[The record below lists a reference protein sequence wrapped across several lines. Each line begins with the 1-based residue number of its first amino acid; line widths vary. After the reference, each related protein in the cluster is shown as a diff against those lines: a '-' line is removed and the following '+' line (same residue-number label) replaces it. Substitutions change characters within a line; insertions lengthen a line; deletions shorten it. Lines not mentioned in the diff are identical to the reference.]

1 MIEVAKL
8 LGKSGK
14 LTGAEVG
21 NLVIKDLVYRLVN
34 KTNNG
39 IFTEAEIDIAI
50 NSLNDSNE
58 IKAYNKRSGIASFL
72 NDLNQ
77 RCMYGDLMLSKKLVD
92 INYFIRES
100 RKATEVYEIK
110 EPLRLT
116 YDEYEAYKKEKL
128 ETYYKENNEQHSL
141 FELVLYYI
149 QQLYQKE
156 EKTVTKIIDEYIGKP
171 LTDEEKS
178 FYIGY
183 YGKDYKETTKS
194 NFKER
199 WDRAK
204 DLLEQGEYKEAL
216 FIVALKQETII
227 KEPYDKSDFIY
238 NLAEYWDYV
247 KQTKTKFNAIVK
259 QHKDLLTYC
268 LQVLDK
274 EHFNGKFKDIK
285 LDDTLKETFTKKE
298 LAEKYGF
305 TFYKEALEEKPVIL
319 STYGSEETVDEIG
332 RRHTKIFLKIMTPE
346 IYKVMFELYDE
357 VLTFLKNI
365 NKLYDLLA
373 EDTGVAEIKQL
384 KYDTTVAE
392 SDINASYVSLLDLF
406 LAIETLDECEE
417 VKPIK
422 LALDKLQDL
431 NLNSKEVTKEK
442 INKAKE
448 LLNSSKK
455 FKEYQTELFSLFSG
469 N

>member
-8 LGKSGK
+8 LGKNGK

-100 RKATEVYEIK
+100 RRATEVYEIK

-116 YDEYEAYKKEKL
+116 YEEYEAYKKEKL
-128 ETYYKENNEQHSL
+128 DAYYKEHNEKGTL
-141 FELVLYYI
+141 FELVLDNL
-149 QQLYQKE
+149 QKLYE
-156 EKTVTKIIDEYIGKP
+156 VGDKTVGKTIEEHIGEP
-171 LTDEEKS
+171 LTSKEKD
-178 FYIGY
+178 FYTGY
-183 YGKDYKETTKS
+183 FGDDCKESKKS
-194 NFKER
+194 NFDER
-199 WDRAK
+199 WNGAK
-204 DLLEQGEYKEAL
+204 DLIQQGRYKDAL
-216 FIVALKQETII
+216 LLVVMKQETIT
-227 KEPYDKSDFIY
+227 KEPCDKSDFIY
-238 NLAEYWDYV
+238 NLAEYWNYG
-247 KQTKTKFNAIVK
+247 KQTESKFKAIIK
-259 QHKDLLTYC
+259 EYKDLLTYS
-268 LQVLDK
+268 LQDLNK
-274 EHFNGKFKDIK
+274 RHKGLLKDIK
-285 LDDTLKETFTKKE
+285 LEDTLKEYTRKE

-305 TFYKEALEEKPVIL
+305 SYEKEALEDKPIIL
-319 STYGSEETVDEIG
+319 STYGCEETVDEIG
-332 RRHTKIFLKIMTPE
+332 RRATKIFLKLMTPDA
-346 IYKVMFELYDE
+346 YKVMFELYDE

-384 KYDTTVAE
+384 KYDTAEAE
-392 SDINASYVSLLDLF
+392 SVINTSYISLLDLYI
-406 LAIETLDECEE
+406 AMETLDECEE
-417 VKPIK
+417 VRPIK